1 MLGEKFDAAMLR
13 ANEWH
18 RDHLRKQ
25 TKIPYVSHLLA
36 VTALVLENGGDEEQ
50 AIAALL
56 HDAVEDAGGQE
67 TLAKIRA
74 QFGERVARIV
84 AALTDTDLVPKPPWR
99 ARKEAYLAHLDE
111 VDDDVLLVSAC
122 DKVYNASSI
131 VEDLATV
138 GAAVWGRFSGGRD
151 GSLWYY
157 ESLASIYARR
167 GPHRLAARLGD
178 LITAMR
184 NGPRP

>member
-1 MLGEKFDAAMLR
+1 MLGEKFEAAMLR

-25 TKIPYVSHLLA
+25 TTIPYISHLLA

-56 HDAVEDAGGQE
+56 HDAVEDAGGPD

-74 QFGERVARIV
+74 EFGDRVARIV
-84 AALTDTDLVPKPPWR
+84 NELSDTDVVPKPPWR
-99 ARKEAYLAHLDE
+99 ARKEAYLAHLDGADDE
-111 VDDDVLLVSAC
+111 VRLVSAC
-122 DKVYNASSI
+122 DKVHNASSI

-138 GAAVWGRFSGGRD
+138 GAAVWDRFSGGRD

-157 ESLASIYARR
+157 ESLAAIYARR
-167 GPHRLAARLGD
+167 GPHRLAARLAT
-178 LITAMR
+178 LVTQMR
-184 NGPRP
+184 NGPR